1 MLEKQTLSRIEV
13 IPLHNEEGE
22 PLDQVASNPLAS
34 QNCTEIF
41 YLLYFK
47 TIQLD
52 SIGDPD

>member
-1 MLEKQTLSRIEV
+1 MWEKQTLSRVEV

-47 TIQLD
+47 TMQLD